1 VKDVSF
7 FETLNN
13 FMVCPYCAHPENKV
27 CDSRESEDGK
37 TTRRRRECL
46 KCRKRFTTYER
57 VETLEILVVKKNGRR
72 ELFNRDKIRVGIMKA
87 CEKRPVSADQIE
99 KLVDDVE
106 SEVRGTGLKEIS
118 SKKIGQVV
126 TRLLKKIDKV
136 AYIRFA
142 SVYREFADLTDF
154 EKELDILT
162 KNWRRKV
169 NLPVRPDSV
178 KLAGKAGN

>member
-1 VKDVSF
+1 
-7 FETLNN
+7 
-13 FMVCPYCAHPENKV
+13 MVCPYCAHPENKV

-46 KCRKRFTTYER
+46 KCAKRFTTYER

-72 ELFNRDKIRVGIMKA
+72 ELFNRDKIRAGIMKS
-87 CEKRPVSADQIE
+87 CEKRPVSANQIE

-126 TRLLKKIDKV
+126 TRFLKKVDKV

-169 NLPVRPDSV
+169 KN
-178 KLAGKAGN
+178 

>member
-1 VKDVSF
+1 
-7 FETLNN
+7 
-13 FMVCPYCAHPENKV
+13 MVCPYCTHPENKV

-37 TTRRRRECL
+37 TTRRRRECT
-46 KCRKRFTTYER
+46 KCGKRFTTYER
-57 VETLEILVVKKNGRR
+57 VETLEILVIKKNGRR
-72 ELFNRDKIRVGIMKA
+72 ELFSRDKIRAGVVKA

-106 SEVRGTGLKEIS
+106 SEVRGMGLKEIS

-126 TRLLKKIDKV
+126 TRFLKKIDKV

-154 EKELDILT
+154 EKELDILAKSWRKKV
-162 KNWRRKV
+162 KN
-169 NLPVRPDSV
+169 
-178 KLAGKAGN
+178 